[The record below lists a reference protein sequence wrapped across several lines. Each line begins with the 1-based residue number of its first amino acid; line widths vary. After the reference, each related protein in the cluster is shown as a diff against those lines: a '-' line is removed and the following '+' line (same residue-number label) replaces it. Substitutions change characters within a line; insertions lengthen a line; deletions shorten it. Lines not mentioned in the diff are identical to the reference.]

1 MLLVNNIHAGYEGAE
16 VLHGVSLEVNAGETV
31 ALLGANGAGKTTL
44 LMTISGLV
52 PVTAGDIKIDGESVI
67 NLRPQAV
74 IRRGVVHV
82 PEGRRIFPELT
93 VAENLRLGARLMR
106 DRKRAAEGIE
116 RALDLFPILRQRYK
130 SLGGV
135 LSGGEQQMLAIARGL
150 VSDPRLLLIDEPSL
164 GLAPVAVEQVFELL
178 SQVARQGMSLLLVEQ
193 NAQLAFELTERVY
206 VMESGFI
213 VLSGTAEQLAKDQRL
228 ADAYLGTAQW

>member
-1 MLLVNNIHAGYEGAE
+1 MLVINNIHAGYEGAE
-16 VLHGVSLEVNAGETV
+16 VLHGVSLEVSAGETV

-52 PVTAGDIKIDGESVI
+52 SLSYGDIRIDNTSIKSLSPE
-67 NLRPQAV
+67 AV
-74 IRRGVVHV
+74 IRKGVAHV

-93 VAENLRLGARLMR
+93 VAENLQLGARLVR
-106 DRKRAAEGIE
+106 ERKLAREGVE
-116 RALDLFPILRQRYK
+116 QVLDLFPVLRERYK

-150 VSDPRLLLIDEPSL
+150 VSKPRLLLIDEPSL

-178 SQVARQGMSLLLVEQ
+178 SQVAQGGTSLLLVEQ
-193 NAQLAFELTERVY
+193 NAELAFGLTKRVY
-206 VMESGFI
+206 VMESGCI
-213 VLSGTAEQLAKDQRL
+213 VLSGTAEELVKDHRL
-228 ADAYLGTAQW
+228 ADAYLGTTQW